1 MDRYEN
7 KLNALSQLFQIDLFS
22 PSQNVL
28 KSSTNDLE
36 EYKDSL
42 LSSNV
47 LNDSNDTR
55 NPNSVSIAQGQGIRN
70 NHGCQLA
77 SITKTPNYKTE
88 HETLLSGGQMSL
100 DNKKTMLG
108 GGLEA
113 PSGATNLASLNNKL
127 VQLPLARTLEVAGR
141 RTFNGLPFY
150 SKAFVEK
157 HLGTLD
163 SSKLA
168 DLEYIHGATI
178 CNQFLNDKRVIRE
191 YQWRDYYKSRMGGK
205 GLRST
210 LPPDLDKKMSVEV
223 LKMDGDG
230 GQFREN
236 GRFSELLIEQEVPA
250 DETPLMAYSADMDE
264 NGSVRTKILKKRRR
278 PNPNALGHSNIRKK
292 KLCY

>member
-1 MDRYEN
+1 MDRYQ
-7 KLNALSQLFQIDLFS
+7 KRLNELTQLYQIDLFR
-22 PSQNVL
+22 PSENIL
-28 KSSTNDLE
+28 KSSTNDPE
-36 EYKDSL
+36 EYKDLL

-55 NPNSVSIAQGQGIRN
+55 NPNSVNVAQGQGIKN

-77 SITKTPNYKTE
+77 SITKTPNYKTD
-88 HETLLSGGQMSL
+88 HEMLLAGGQMSL

-113 PSGATNLASLNNKL
+113 PSRATNLASLNNKL
-127 VQLPLARTLEVAGR
+127 VQLPLARTIEVAGKKS
-141 RTFNGLPFY
+141 FNGLPFY
-150 SKAFVEK
+150 SKVFVEK
-157 HLGTLD
+157 HLANL
-163 SSKLA
+163 SPSKLE
-168 DLEYIHGATI
+168 DLEHIHSATI
-178 CNQFLNDKRVIRE
+178 CNQFLSDKRVIRN

-210 LPPDLDKKMSVEV
+210 LPADLDKNTSAEV
-223 LKMDGDG
+223 LKVDGDG
-230 GQFREN
+230 CQFREN

-250 DETPLMAYSADMDE
+250 DETPLMAFSGEMDE
-264 NGSVRTKILKKRRR
+264 NGSVRTKILKIRRR